1 MEESGGS
8 LGGSWAPLVGIWGG
22 LGALLGG
29 LETVL
34 GRHGCFG
41 SFLGPAGPCD
51 AFVLGV
57 QRGAKIRPKSNPK
70 RSKIDDQNEDEKKK
84 F

>member
-1 MEESGGS
+1 MGGV
-8 LGGSWAPLVGIWGG
+8 LGASWGILGG

-41 SFLGPAGPCD
+41 SFLGPASSCD

-57 QRGAKIRPKSNPK
+57 QRGAKIRPKSDPK
-70 RSKIDDQNEDEKKK
+70 GSKVDDQNEDEKIKS
-84 F
+84 